1 MKYGKFWHDSNDFGV
16 VFVRLWF
23 FTQNGGL
30 RKVDTYLFLLW
41 IWMWLNLSSHLSVSK
56 FLSPKLITS
65 FARLCSKSGTMLGT
79 HWTKQN
85 SRTTQMQQA
94 QMVDPRD
101 AIVVSI
107 QVQNLISILL
117 TMLVR
122 EKMVDWCWSSFT
134 WRCQKSMVKKM
145 DAVQHKKNSI
155 PGSETTTC
163 IPILFIIPCP

>member
-1 MKYGKFWHDSNDFGV
+1 ME
-16 VFVRLWF
+16 
-23 FTQNGGL
+23 
-30 RKVDTYLFLLW
+30 VDTYLFLLW
-41 IWMWLNLSSHLSVSK
+41 IWMWLNLSSHLSVGK

-79 HWTKQN
+79 HCTKEN
-85 SRTTQMQQA
+85 ARTTQMQQA

-107 QVQNLISILL
+107 QVQKVIFILL

-134 WRCQKSMVKKM
+134 WRCQKSMVKDGCCSAQK
-145 DAVQHKKNSI
+145 QFNSWFWNNNMYSNPI
-155 PGSETTTC
+155 HHSLSIKRLLSCIWHSIINSETKNCTAY
-163 IPILFIIPCP
+163 